1 MSLAKTGLYLEVI
14 MQTKTKCLLAQRK
27 DGKFLRLDEQRN
39 TTSYDFV
46 DEPELAKRIIL
57 WASTTDDDYKNPKEA
72 TWYFE
77 NSDRARRYWL
87 VDCKMVAYE
96 ITTDVVAEKI

>member
-1 MSLAKTGLYLEVI
+1 MKTKI
-14 MQTKTKCLLAQRK
+14 KCLLAQRK
-27 DGKFLRLDEQRN
+27 DGKFLRLDEQQH

-46 DEPELAKRIIL
+46 DEPELAKRIHPTKL
-57 WASTTDDDYKNPKEA
+57 NGYGKPMTVNEEELQNPKEA

-96 ITTDVVAEKI
+96 ITTEVMAEKI